1 VDCGAA
7 HIGIGD
13 ELLVT
18 GIARRMQQEDP
29 TRKIMVLDKFGQP
42 RRHFMW
48 DNNPRIAYRKSED
61 NCTKIVNGPGV
72 RPYHTGKSAERFMF
86 NLAYRP
92 DIGEIFFDPS
102 ELEFAEHH
110 DPQIVIQPKVKPK
123 ASPNKA
129 WGDARWAEFI
139 RLARAEGY
147 DLVELGPRGTPSMVR
162 LINTEDFR
170 LACAVLA
177 RAKAYVGH
185 ESGLHHAAAAV
196 GVPGV
201 VIFGGYT
208 PIEVTGYPMH
218 RNLGASMDDACGSR
232 QQCKHCAAWMERIT
246 PEQVLNELKGM
257 WHG

>member
-1 VDCGAA
+1 MVS
-7 HIGIGD
+7 
-13 ELLVT
+13 
-18 GIARRMQQEDP
+18 GIARRMVKEAP
-29 TRKIMVLDKFGQP
+29 GTKVMVLDRDGRPRHHMMWQGNPHIVDGTLHNKF
-42 RRHFMW
+42 
-48 DNNPRIAYRKSED
+48 E
-61 NCTKIVNGPGV
+61 KIVNGPGV
-72 RPYHTGKSAERFMF
+72 RPYHTAKSSTNFSF
-86 NLAYRP
+86 NLNYRA
-92 DIGEIFFDPS
+92 DVGEIFFHDA
-102 ELEFAEHH
+102 ELRYAESYK
-110 DPQIVIQPKVKPK
+110 PQIVIQPKVKPK

-162 LINTEDFR
+162 LIVTEDFR
-170 LACAVLA
+170 TACAVLA

-218 RNLGASMDDACGSR
+218 RNLGASMEDACGSR
-232 QQCKHCAAWMERIT
+232 QPCDHCAAWMERIT
-246 PEQVLNELKGM
+246 PEQVLTELKSVLNG
-257 WHG
+257 